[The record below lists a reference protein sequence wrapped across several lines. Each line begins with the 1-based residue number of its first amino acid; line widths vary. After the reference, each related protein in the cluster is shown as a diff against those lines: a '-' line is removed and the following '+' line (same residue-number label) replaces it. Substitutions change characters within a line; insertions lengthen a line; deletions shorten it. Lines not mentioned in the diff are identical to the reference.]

1 MTQRTNGMNA
11 MGHNYAKPLTSGQ
24 KIERLLTRI
33 PPSWV
38 IKLERLPGTA
48 LWRALAHAPDT
59 DGAWSENHMDPA
71 DALEET
77 WRRNRTVVV

>member
-1 MTQRTNGMNA
+1 MNA

-48 LWRALAHAPDT
+48 QWRALAHAPDT
-59 DGAWSENHMDPA
+59 DGAWSETHMDPA